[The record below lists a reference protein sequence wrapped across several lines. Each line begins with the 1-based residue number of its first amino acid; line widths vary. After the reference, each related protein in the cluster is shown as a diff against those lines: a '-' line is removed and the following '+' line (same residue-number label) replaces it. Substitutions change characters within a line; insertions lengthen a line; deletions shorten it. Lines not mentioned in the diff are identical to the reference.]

1 MSFENLLIRD
11 VEGERSFG
19 RDELP
24 LRVGTG
30 SDCQVRLP
38 GPGGEPVAMLDL
50 LDGLPIV
57 QPVGRSTSL
66 RINDTALEAS
76 RRLVDGDVLQFY
88 GSGHGTL
95 VGLGHEFKSQFAR
108 NSHGSDKNKDRSHK
122 YNPPETQCPQASHA
136 PHGPPSCRASTPP
149 WCRVRA
155 DPSAAP
161 PTPQTRAP

>member
-1 MSFENLLIRD
+1 MSFENLVIRD

-88 GSGHGTL
+88 GSEIRIN
-95 VGLGHEFKSQFAR
+95 VGDTA
-108 NSHGSDKNKDRSHK
+108 
-122 YNPPETQCPQASHA
+122 T
-136 PHGPPSCRASTPP
+136 
-149 WCRVRA
+149 
-155 DPSAAP
+155 
-161 PTPQTRAP
+161 